1 MVAGPSPGSGGST
14 PPEFWNFQVG
24 VMERTDVLQVMG
36 ATLCQ
41 DQAVAL
47 LLKQFGMDHY
57 TIQVSWSNIQHRCF
71 ASHGCHPLPGVGLST
86 PPNQILEGTLH

>member
-1 MVAGPSPGSGGST
+1 MEWTDVWQVMVAGPSPGSGGST

-57 TIQVSWSNIQHRCF
+57 TIQVSWSNICTTQMLCKSWLPPF
-71 ASHGCHPLPGVGLST
+71 ASIR
-86 PPNQILEGTLH
+86 Q

>member
-1 MVAGPSPGSGGST
+1 MERTDVWPVMVAGPSPGSGGST

-47 LLKQFGMDHY
+47 LIK
-57 TIQVSWSNIQHRCF
+57 
-71 ASHGCHPLPGVGLST
+71 
-86 PPNQILEGTLH
+86 